1 MFDAWFRA
9 LVSRVNKASSEM
21 QSFLCCSFYASL
33 VGEDDF
39 YREKFPVKEAWA
51 AELSE
56 IVK

>member
-51 AELSE
+51 A
-56 IVK
+56 